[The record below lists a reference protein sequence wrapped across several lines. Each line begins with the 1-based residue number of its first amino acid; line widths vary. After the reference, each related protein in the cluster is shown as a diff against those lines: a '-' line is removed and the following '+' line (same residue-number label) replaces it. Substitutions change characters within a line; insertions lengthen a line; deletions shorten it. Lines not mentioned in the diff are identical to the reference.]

1 MRVNV
6 SSIRD
11 FKGLDN
17 KLYELRY
24 IPTLADKAMFIIR
37 DKMTYGNNFVFA
49 NNENKTFAYLYN
61 AEQILFFG
69 GENVRTLS
77 AGSSSKRNKKICRR
91 DEANILLS
99 DDGYLLDGHETNV
112 DLYRGCCSDNE
123 TGEVKYEFRGLEK
136 LRRDYRVKA
145 EEMRQHIMEGVSVFG
160 TFSSDKKYSADEIKN
175 IGSSAFNKW
184 IKRKYRNADRKDL
197 RYWVICFEPCDDGSW
212 HFHFIL
218 SFKNEVPADFST
230 EFAEWAKKY
239 NEKQCAH
246 QTLVE
251 PLRTKRDVLNVI
263 NYLDPTSEKKKDLA
277 VFYPPRFRNII
288 INGNRKT
295 PKPLLGTGEMFSEVF
310 EKLGLE
316 FVPEL
321 SKKYSLVDE
330 DTSEVIYEPCE
341 MWFYVDKARLN
352 ECISEALF
360 EAIADDDDT
369 IITGAFMRSAN
380 ARGVRGATPPPL
392 PCLQGIRRNTHTRN
406 RGYLTQK
413 TAKSNKCVSTFAG
426 GYPTTKANEYISLT
440 EFVS

>member
-1 MRVNV
+1 MKVHI
-6 SSIRD
+6 SSIDYR
-11 FKGLDN
+11 GLNN
-17 KLYELRY
+17 KKMYQLTY
-24 IPTLADKAMFIIR
+24 IPAIGDTAVFILR
-37 DKMTYGNNFVFA
+37 DKMAFSNDFVFSD
-49 NNENKTFAYLYN
+49 NTNKTFAYLYH
-61 AEQILFFG
+61 AEQTLLFG
-69 GENVRTLS
+69 GENICTPS
-77 AGSSSKRNKKICRR
+77 AGSSVKQKKKIIRE
-91 DEANILLS
+91 EANILVS
-99 DDGYLLDGHETNV
+99 GDGYLLNGAETNC
-112 DLYRGCCSDNE
+112 DLYHGFCSANE
-123 TGEVKYEFRGLEK
+123 TGKVEYQFRGLAK
-136 LRRDYRVKA
+136 LRRDYRTKA
-145 EEMRQHIMEGVSVFG
+145 EEMREHIMEGASIFG
-160 TFSSDKKYSADEIKN
+160 TFSSDRKYSADQIKK
-175 IGSSAFNKW
+175 IGSGAFQKW
-184 IKRKYRNADRKDL
+184 IKRKYRNAERKDL
-197 RYWVICFEPCDDGSW
+197 RYWVIVFEPCNDGSW

-218 SFKNEVPADFST
+218 TFKNEVPADFSK

-239 NEKQCAH
+239 NNKPCEH

-251 PLRTKRDVLNVI
+251 PLGTKRDVLSVI